1 MASIYARGRDNA
13 RTPMQ
18 WSEEPNAGFTTGT
31 PWLPVN
37 PNYVSINARQA
48 LADPNSVFYH
58 YQKLIALRK
67 RLPVFRE
74 GTFTLLEP
82 DSTQLFA
89 YTRDTEDAQLLVV
102 CNFYGAETEVP
113 APDAGAEY
121 RLLLANYADTPADR
135 FPARLRPYEAVA
147 YWVE

>member
-48 LADPNSVFYH
+48 LADYIRIV
-58 YQKLIALRK
+58 QTEAEK
-67 RLPVFRE
+67 RAGGETDPLV
-74 GTFTLLEP
+74 
-82 DSTQLFA
+82 A
-89 YTRDTEDAQLLVV
+89 ATEKYKQ
-102 CNFYGAETEVP
+102 GGKRHGET
-113 APDAGAEY
+113 
-121 RLLLANYADTPADR
+121 
-135 FPARLRPYEAVA
+135 
-147 YWVE
+147 